1 MLVVAVA
8 LATSVAGCLSPTL
21 PLPPPGQ
28 PEASAVDKDGYV
40 TLKGGANPQAA
51 VFAYNTRTGQ
61 GGIDTADDG
70 GQYEIRL
77 KAQLGDDIDLWQE
90 DTGGRSPSIRITIK
104 KLGCRLTWWNH
115 EGWRGDRT

>member
-1 MLVVAVA
+1 M
-8 LATSVAGCLSPTL
+8 
-21 PLPPPGQ
+21 
-28 PEASAVDKDGYV
+28 DKDGYV

-104 KLGCRLTWWNH
+104 KLGAPAPCLGHDRPCVGHDPPCLGHRPLRLGH
-115 EGWRGDRT
+115 VHGRRCWRRPMSRP